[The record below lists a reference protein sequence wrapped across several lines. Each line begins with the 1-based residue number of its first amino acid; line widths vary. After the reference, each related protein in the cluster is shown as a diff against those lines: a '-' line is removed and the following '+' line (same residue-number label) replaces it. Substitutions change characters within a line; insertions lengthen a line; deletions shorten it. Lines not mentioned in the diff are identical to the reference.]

1 MLTLTATEIDF
12 SGIKG
17 RYALSSLASEA
28 ATSLATDETLNDE
41 FDIASTSDLSE
52 GGTVTVHAAGLLPLI
67 SNGKISGY
75 IPYSSNKITME
86 VDAAEAKTV
95 SKAVKPLALRVQVT
109 PSCSGVRLDAAT
121 KALHNAEILA
131 NAAAQAAEA
140 GTSPQFEKLFKSTAP
155 DVRSTVAARLRAVA
169 KAASSSTAGPLNYYC
184 HDPHGYC
191 SKNNYLAY
199 TISQWNTVVTCDKYY
214 DYLPLTDVCFDEDQA
229 TTTLHEFTH
238 ADSVYSPPTN
248 DSAYGYD
255 LAIGL
260 SADKA
265 LVNADSY
272 ALFANGEL
280 LVSANLITS

>member
-1 MLTLTATEIDF
+1 MLTLVASEIDF
-12 SGIKG
+12 LGIKG
-17 RYALSSLASEA
+17 RYARSSLASEA
-28 ATSLATDETLNDE
+28 VTSLAIEETMNDE

-52 GGTVTVHAAGLLPLI
+52 GGAVTIHAAGLLPLV

-75 IPYSSNKITME
+75 IPYSSNEVTMDI
-86 VDAAEAKTV
+86 DAAEAKTV
-95 SKAVKPLALRVQVT
+95 SRAVKPLTRRVQVT
-109 PSCSGVRLDAAT
+109 SSCSGARLNAAT
-121 KALHNAEILA
+121 KALHNAETLA

-140 GTSPQFEKLFKSTAP
+140 GSSLQFKKLFKSTAP
-155 DVRSTVAARLRAVA
+155 DVRSSVAARLRAVA
-169 KAASSSTAGPLNYYC
+169 KAASSSTTGPLKYYC

-214 DYLPLTDVCFDEDQA
+214 DYPPLTDVCFYEDQA

-238 ADSVYSPPTN
+238 AESVYSPSTN

-255 LAIGL
+255 LATGL

-280 LVSANLITS
+280 LSSRDLSRG